1 MSLENTIKNMA
12 QDYVS
17 ANNVN
22 YLEPIG
28 QFGSRLMGGDDAAQ
42 SRYIFTKLSPITR
55 LIFKEED
62 DCLCK
67 YLDDDGF
74 SIEPEFYFPI
84 FPTILGNGASGIGTG
99 FSTDIPKFNPIDICN
114 YIEAKIKGT
123 EKPPLFLGIVVLQEQ
138 LNLHH
143 LVVLSQ
149 GVNSLLSMTAQFKL
163 QNCL

>member
-1 MSLENTIKNMA
+1 MA

-74 SIEPEFYFPI
+74 SIEPEFYFPV
-84 FPTILGNGASGIGTG
+84 FPTILVMELQVSEQDFRQIFLNLILLIFVITLRQKSREL
-99 FSTDIPKFNPIDICN
+99 KNQL
-114 YIEAKIKGT
+114 
-123 EKPPLFLGIVVLQEQ
+123 LFLGIVVLQEQ

-149 GVNSLLSMTAQFKL
+149 GEI
-163 QNCL
+163 